1 MSGEAKSLTPK
12 QCAVMDVALDTIKV
26 SETSLHHSVSGV
38 SLRSGFMFLF
48 LSSAILSCWRK
59 RVKEGVSGEERRAL
73 VTPPRPLPLYTDH
86 RHTHQDFR
94 HHTARPGYESSA
106 QSLSIT
112 FTLTAHLAVFHQ
124 TVCCRMVQS
133 VIRHNN

>member
-12 QCAVMDVALDTIKV
+12 QCAVTDVALDTIKV
-26 SETSLHHSVSGV
+26 SETSLHYSVSGV
-38 SLRSGFMFLF
+38 GPPSGFMFLF
-48 LSSAILSCWRK
+48 LSSAILSRRRK
-59 RVKEGVSGEERRAL
+59 RVKESVSGEERRAL

-86 RHTHQDFR
+86 RHTHQDLR

-112 FTLTAHLAVFHQ
+112 STLSAHLQRFS
-124 TVCCRMVQS
+124 TCCRMGQS
-133 VIRHNN
+133 VNWHNN